1 MHLREWRT
9 KKQMPITEAAK
20 LFKAEPSL
28 LSKWERGLC
37 RPSLEAAVRIL
48 EGTSYEVT
56 LLDLATFGPERKKRG
71 SGKAS

>member
-20 LFKAEPSL
+20 LFKAEASL

-37 RPSLEAAVRIL
+37 KPNLESAVRIL
-48 EGTSYEVT
+48 EATGSEVT
-56 LLDLATFGPERKKRG
+56 LLDLATFQPP
-71 SGKAS
+71 KAR